1 MREDRYPTQSFMMRR
16 SGVAVDH
23 AGKRCF
29 SSQAIHAGWITVLAG
44 RLRLPT
50 EAREAAQQ
58 LHSKRFGAK
67 IKTSADSIIHD

>member
-1 MREDRYPTQSFMMRR
+1 MREDRYPIQSFMIE
-16 SGVAVDH
+16 S
-23 AGKRCF
+23 
-29 SSQAIHAGWITVLAG
+29 GWITVLAG